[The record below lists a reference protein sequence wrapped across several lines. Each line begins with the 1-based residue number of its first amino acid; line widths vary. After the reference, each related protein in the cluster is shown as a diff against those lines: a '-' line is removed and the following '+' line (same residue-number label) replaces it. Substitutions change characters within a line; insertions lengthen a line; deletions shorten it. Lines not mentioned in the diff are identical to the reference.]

1 DEGER
6 MHGARVVA
14 SYLRIAV
21 REVECTDPVFVDHER
36 VLTLQQRTYCTQQQ
50 EHETARALC
59 TVLRLLGSRNHLQRH
74 LDKIHCNRLRA
85 SQLLCN
91 MPLNMPD
98 ESVEASAD
106 EHIWDIRPPAS
117 ANPQAGERVEPT
129 AP

>member
-1 DEGER
+1 
-6 MHGARVVA
+6 MHSARVVA
-14 SYLRIAV
+14 SNLRIAV

-36 VLTLQQRTYCTQQQ
+36 VLTLQQRAYCAQQQ

-74 LDKIHCNRLRA
+74 LDEIDCNRLHA

-91 MPLNMPD
+91 MPLDMPG
-98 ESVEASAD
+98 ECVGASAD
-106 EHIWDIRPPAS
+106 EHIRDIRPSAS
-117 ANPQAGERVEPT
+117 ANPQTGERVEPA